1 MCCPACKAA
10 SEPTGKAKVL
20 IGHGLV
26 SRQVRGPLEVGGA
39 TAEHVLMLRRYLCL
53 ACGHTHTVG
62 PCGLVRRR
70 YYSGQAIALVLAL
83 LATGPAAAARRRV
96 ATGGRRDGTGL
107 DRVDRWPASE
117 RWVEAARSGLLYPGL
132 GRHDEGLS
140 SRAVAE
146 RTALWLA
153 GRAGLEPGFDLEE
166 RAFAGAALTLAA

>member
-1 MCCPACKAA
+1 MCCPACKVA

-83 LATGPAAAARRRV
+83 LASGPAVEARRRV
-96 ATGGRRDGTGL
+96 ATAGRLDRTGL
-107 DRVDRWPASE
+107 DRLDRWSACE
-117 RWVEAARSGLLYPGL
+117 RWVEAARRGELFPRV
-132 GRHDEGLS
+132 GRHDDGLS
-140 SRAVAE
+140 RRAVAE

-153 GRAGLEPGFDLEE
+153 GRVGLGPGFDLAE
-166 RAFAGAALTLAA
+166 RAFAGAALAA